1 MYNILTSFYII
12 TSSFLAIIVVML
24 VALLAKHKSVGKSP
38 ALRALRNFVICFL
51 LIVGVYYVTI
61 ILGSYSGVF
70 QRNIL
75 GRIADFSFCILLEYC
90 WFAFIRAH
98 LAEAGCTH
106 RRFDIAANAV
116 IAVFWVL
123 SLINCS
129 FLMNNEYCAAE
140 GIRRTLSLCIETGND
155 VALCALNIA
164 YLIFVIKSGIQR
176 QTRVFINI
184 VTLLI
189 TVTQIFNGVVTD
201 LLIAGRLAF
210 SVETFYYDPTFLFM
224 IAAALCTLVYIFR
237 YNFSPIY
244 FASGGEVASAENI
257 SEETVLEMLA
267 SENRLTE
274 REYEIMKLIYE
285 GNSYEETA
293 GQLYISKYTVK
304 NHVHNIYEKLG
315 VSNKSEL
322 INMVRTLKN
331 EHLQK

>member
-12 TSSFLAIIVVML
+12 TASFLALIVVLL

-51 LIVGVYYVTI
+51 LIVGVYYITI

-70 QRNIL
+70 QRNVL

-98 LAEAGCTH
+98 LAEADCTH
-106 RRFDIAANAV
+106 RRFDTAANAV
-116 IAVFWVL
+116 IALFWAL
-123 SLINCS
+123 SVINCS
-129 FLMNNEYCAAE
+129 LLINSEYCAAE
-140 GIRRTLSLCIETGND
+140 GVRRTLSLCIETGND
-155 VALCALNIA
+155 IALCALNIA
-164 YLIFVIKSGIQR
+164 YLIFVIKSGIQK
-176 QTRVFINI
+176 QTKAFISI
-184 VTLLI
+184 MTVLI
-189 TVTQIFNGVVTD
+189 TVTQVFNGVVTN

-210 SVETFYYDPTFLFM
+210 SVETFYFDPTFLFM

-244 FASGGEVASAENI
+244 FASGGEAVSAENI

-267 SENRLTE
+267 SEYSLTE

-315 VSNKSEL
+315 ISNKSEL

-331 EHLQK
+331 ERLQK

>member
-12 TSSFLAIIVVML
+12 TASFLAIIVVML
-24 VALLAKHKSVGKSP
+24 VALLVKHKSIGRSP

-61 ILGSYSGVF
+61 ILGSYGGVF
-70 QRNIL
+70 QRNTL

-98 LAEAGCTH
+98 LAEADFIH
-106 RRFDIAANAV
+106 HRFDIAANAV
-116 IAVFWVL
+116 IAVFWAL
-123 SLINCS
+123 SLVNCS
-129 FLMNNEYCAAE
+129 LLINNEYCASAGTE
-140 GIRRTLSLCIETGND
+140 RTLSLCIETGND
-155 VALCALNIA
+155 IVLCVLNIA
-164 YLIFVIKSGIQR
+164 YLVFVIKSGIQK
-176 QTRVFINI
+176 QTGNFIII
-184 VTLLI
+184 VTALI
-189 TVTQIFNGVVTD
+189 TVTQVFNGVVTD
-201 LLIAGRLAF
+201 LLIAGRLMF

-224 IAAALCTLVYIFR
+224 IAAALCTLIYIFR

-244 FASGGEVASAENI
+244 FASNRESASAENV
-257 SEETVLEMLA
+257 SEETVLEILA

-274 REYEIMKLIYE
+274 REHEIMKLIYE

-293 GQLYISKYTVK
+293 RQLYISKYTVK

>member
-12 TSSFLAIIVVML
+12 TASFLVLIVIML

-51 LIVGVYYVTI
+51 SIVAVFYITI
-61 ILGSYSGVF
+61 FLGNYSGIF
-70 QRNIL
+70 QRNIV

-90 WFAFIRAH
+90 WFAFIRTH
-98 LAEAGCTH
+98 LAEAECSH
-106 RRFDIAANAV
+106 HRFDIISNAV
-116 IAVFWVL
+116 IAAFWIL
-123 SLINCS
+123 SVINCS
-129 FLMNNEYCAAE
+129 LLMNSEYYAAE
-140 GIRRTLSLCIETGND
+140 GIKRILSLCIETGND
-155 VALCALNIA
+155 ISLCVLNIIYMA
-164 YLIFVIKSGIQR
+164 YVLKSNIDKQS
-176 QTRVFINI
+176 RVFIII
-184 VTLLI
+184 VSLLI

-210 SVETFYYDPTFLFM
+210 SVETFYYDPTYLFM

-244 FASGGEVASAENI
+244 FAAGNQISTEIV
-257 SEETVLEMLA
+257 SEETVLDMLA
-267 SENRLTE
+267 SENGLTE

-285 GNSYEETA
+285 GNSYEEAA

-331 EHLQK
+331 QHLQK